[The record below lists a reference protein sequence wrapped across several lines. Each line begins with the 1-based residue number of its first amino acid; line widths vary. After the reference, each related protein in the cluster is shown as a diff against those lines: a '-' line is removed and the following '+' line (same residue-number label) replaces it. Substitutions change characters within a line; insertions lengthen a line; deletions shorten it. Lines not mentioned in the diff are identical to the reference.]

1 MITEERIRKIQG
13 YKTWSTKRKVDEL
26 LKEDAWM
33 YTNLGI
39 DSTVTEKKKVKSV
52 SRKIY
57 KAISVISPLDGYI
70 LEAHMNEKDLTE
82 KCDIIFVV
90 GSENSSNSNRLKEI
104 ATRAGVPAYLLD
116 CADDLDVKWLS
127 NKKNIGLTAGA
138 SAPEVLVQSI
148 INKLKGF
155 GALNIINAEGVQEN
169 ITFKIPKELA
179 IKN

>member
-39 DSTVTEKKKVKSV
+39 DSTATEKKKVKSV

-82 KCDIIFVV
+82 K
-90 GSENSSNSNRLKEI
+90 
-104 ATRAGVPAYLLD
+104 
-116 CADDLDVKWLS
+116 
-127 NKKNIGLTAGA
+127 
-138 SAPEVLVQSI
+138 
-148 INKLKGF
+148 
-155 GALNIINAEGVQEN
+155 
-169 ITFKIPKELA
+169 
-179 IKN
+179 